1 MGNGAFEMCVDSGY
15 KGPLTR
21 RTAVSVGTADHNL
34 VPIDIL
40 SDDLDRNLVASV
52 QPQCRALA
60 HRSQSGTPRFNEA
73 AMELR
78 GALRT

>member
-1 MGNGAFEMCVDSGY
+1 MVNGAIEMCVDSGY

-52 QPQCRALA
+52 
-60 HRSQSGTPRFNEA
+60 
-73 AMELR
+73 
-78 GALRT
+78 

>member
-1 MGNGAFEMCVDSGY
+1 MCRGRSLPSVQATTIGCQQPICGTCRVVNGAFEMCVDSGY

-52 QPQCRALA
+52 
-60 HRSQSGTPRFNEA
+60 
-73 AMELR
+73 
-78 GALRT
+78 